1 MQRLRAAASA
11 ARLARDAAPSLR
23 RRLCAA
29 AAADADADD
38 ASLSV
43 AAAEA
48 AVAAEVASLR
58 ASLRLAAHEPLRLAL
73 GLSGGVDSAV
83 AGALLRRCGVQLR
96 PLFVRSWDEAEER
109 DLAGRACS
117 YAEDLKAAQ
126 ACARHA
132 ALEGAAPLAELDVV
146 RDYWADV
153 FVPFLATAAAG
164 GTPNP
169 DLRCNRSVKFGAMQ
183 AAALAAGAH
192 ALATGHYARIRRDA
206 LGGVPQLLR
215 GVDDAKD
222 QSYFLA
228 SVRGESLRRA
238 LFPLGALRKR
248 HVRAVAAALGLPAAS
263 RRSSAGICF
272 VGRRPFAQFLEGY
285 LPRQPGRFVSVADGA
300 DLGAHAG
307 RDGYTHG
314 QRARLGGCADPM
326 YVVGKRASDAA
337 VFLAP
342 GKAHPALFARTAT
355 VGGLFWV
362 AGAPPPALLLANAA
376 GGAGVPLH
384 AKARY
389 LQPLAAVHATLAPD
403 ASDAAA
409 AEFAPSAFCTPLSA
423 AAAAAEAG
431 LTSQGR
437 DDAAAAQLRVRFQ
450 APARALTP
458 GQALVLYDGEVCLGG
473 GVIRHS
479 GPTLHESGEAAPH
492 GAADA
497 DDD

>member
-1 MQRLRAAASA
+1 MQRLRAAA
-11 ARLARDAAPSLR
+11 LLR

-29 AAADADADD
+29 AAAEAEDD

-58 ASLRLAAHEPLRLAL
+58 SSLSLPSHEPLRLAL

-117 YAEDLKAAQ
+117 YAEDLKAAH
-126 ACARHA
+126 ACASHA
-132 ALEGAAPLAELDVV
+132 ALQGAAPLAELDVV

-169 DLRCNRSVKFGAMQ
+169 DLRCNRAVKFGAMQ
-183 AAALAAGAH
+183 AAALGAGAH
-192 ALATGHYARIRRDA
+192 ALATGHYARIRRDTH
-206 LGGVPQLLR
+206 GEVPQLLR
-215 GVDDAKD
+215 GVDEHKD

-248 HVRAVAAALGLPAAS
+248 HVRAVASALGLPAAS

-314 QRARLGGCADPM
+314 QRARLGGCAEPQF
-326 YVVGKRASDAA
+326 VVGKRASDAA

-362 AGAPPPALLLANAA
+362 AGAPPPALLDAKSAS
-376 GGAGVPLH
+376 GAGVALH

-389 LQPLAAVHATLAPD
+389 LQPLAAVHATLASD
-403 ASDAAA
+403 DAADGA
-409 AEFAPSAFCTPLSA
+409 ADFAPSAFCTPLSA

-431 LTSQGR
+431 LTSPSR
-437 DDAAAAQLRVRFQ
+437 DAVAAQLRVRFA

-479 GPTLHESGEAAPH
+479 GPTLHETGEAAPQ
-492 GAADA
+492 GAADG

>member
-1 MQRLRAAASA
+1 MLRRACAAACA
-11 ARLARDAAPSLR
+11 ARRDAAALWRS

-29 AAADADADD
+29 ATDSDD
-38 ASLSV
+38 FSV

-48 AVAAEVASLR
+48 AVAAEVAALR
-58 ASLRLAAHEPLRLAL
+58 ASLRLSPGEPLRIAL

-83 AGALLRRCGVQLR
+83 AGALLARCGAQLR

-109 DLAGRACS
+109 DLAGRSCT
-117 YAEDLKAAQ
+117 YADDIAA
-126 ACARHA
+126 AHA
-132 ALEGAAPLAELDVV
+132 VMAHPALSGAAPLAELDAV

-153 FVPFLATAAAG
+153 FQPFLATAAAG

-169 DLRCNRSVKFGAMQ
+169 DLRCNRHVKFGAMQ
-183 AAALAAGAH
+183 AAALRAGAH
-192 ALATGHYARIRRDA
+192 AFATGHYARIRRDLDGDDVA
-206 LGGVPQLLR
+206 LLR
-215 GVDDAKD
+215 GVDAAKD

-228 SVRGESLRRA
+228 SVPGSALRRA

-272 VGRRPFAQFLEGY
+272 VGRRPFATFLEGY
-285 LPRQPGRFVSVADGA
+285 LPRQPGRFLSVHGGA
-300 DLGAHAG
+300 DLGPHAG

-314 QRARLGGCADPM
+314 QRARLGGCSEAH
-326 YVVGKRASDAA
+326 YVVGKRAADAA

-342 GKAHPALFARTAT
+342 GGTHPALYAHTAT

-362 AGAPPPALLLANAA
+362 AGAPPPALLAA
-376 GGAGVPLH
+376 SDRGAAWMDLQ

-389 LQPLAAVHATLAPD
+389 LQPPAAVRVSLGVDD
-403 ASDAAA
+403 ASAGD

-431 LTSQGR
+431 LPGR
-437 DDAAAAQLRVRFQ
+437 DAAATMRVRFA

-458 GQALVLYDGEVCLGG
+458 GQAMVLYDGEVCLGG
-473 GVIRHS
+473 GVIRHP
-479 GPTLHESGEAAPH
+479 GPTLHETGEAAPDS
-492 GAADA
+492 ASDA
-497 DDD
+497 SDD